1 MSGTTQTNSLA
12 AGGNL
17 LGVDVSHYNGVISW
31 KTVAAAGISF
41 AYAKATE
48 SAGVTD
54 KKFAANWAGI
64 KAAGLPRGAYHFFHP
79 QNPVDAQAAR
89 FIAAVGA
96 LAPGDLPPMLDLEET
111 SATTDEWDGVPLA
124 QRVPLALRWLQLV
137 EQALGR
143 KPIVYTRRGFVLQ
156 KLGDASALAA
166 YPLWVAHYTGAPQ
179 PALPPGWNAWTIW
192 QYTGSGAI
200 AGITG
205 QVDIDRFQG
214 AQADLL
220 ALAGLPH
227 G

>member
-1 MSGTTQTNSLA
+1 LTR
-12 AGGNL
+12 AG
-17 LGVDVSHYNGVISW
+17 
-31 KTVAAAGISF
+31 
-41 AYAKATE
+41 
-48 SAGVTD
+48 
-54 KKFAANWAGI
+54 
-64 KAAGLPRGAYHFFHP
+64 
-79 QNPVDAQAAR
+79 
-89 FIAAVGA
+89 
-96 LAPGDLPPMLDLEET
+96 
-111 SATTDEWDGVPLA
+111 
-124 QRVPLALRWLQLV
+124 
-137 EQALGR
+137 

-214 AQADLL
+214 PQADLL
-220 ALAGLPH
+220 ALAGLPR

>member
-214 AQADLL
+214 PQADLL
-220 ALAGLPH
+220 ALAGLPR